1 MELLQVL
8 RDGRGIPAADGA
20 SQRHD
25 FPVGFDALEDAFA
38 ESDQHGTRL
47 VRRYAA
53 VREHGETDAHQARNQ
68 VAGHGCS
75 GVVEHFVLGL
85 DLTDVTAK
93 VTYQLVG
100 DVLCGRIPLDTPV
113 NAPKDLQISNG
124 RTKGV

>member
-1 MELLQVL
+1 MELRQVL
-8 RDGRGIPAADGA
+8 RHGSDIPATDRA

-25 FPVGFDALEDAFA
+25 FPLGFDALEDAFA
-38 ESDQHGTRL
+38 ETNQHGTRL

-75 GVVEHFVLGL
+75 GVVEHFVFGL

-93 VTYQLVG
+93 VTYQSAG
-100 DVLCGRIPLDTPV
+100 DVLRGRIPLDTPV
-113 NAPKDLQISNG
+113 YTPEDLQISNG

>member
-8 RDGRGIPAADGA
+8 RHGRDIPTTDGA

-25 FPVGFDALEDAFA
+25 FPLGFDALEDAFA
-38 ESDQHGTRL
+38 ETNQHGTRL

-68 VAGHGCS
+68 VAGHGRS

-85 DLTDVTAK
+85 NLTDMTAQ
-93 VTYQLVG
+93 VTYQAAG
-100 DVLCGRIPLDTPV
+100 DVLRGRISLNTPV
-113 NAPKDLQISNG
+113 YAP
-124 RTKGV
+124 